1 MLDEVMGRD
10 IFLKLFITVM
20 KLVGEEMENTQRNF
34 KKSLS
39 QSCLQDSLS
48 VLSCLQS
55 HYEAPGDIWVK
66 N

>member
-55 HYEAPGDIWVK
+55 HYEAPGDIRVK